1 MSASETSALVTMQP
15 QMTLHAARL
24 VISKAFSEAR
34 YRSRKV
40 SVAVVDLSG
49 ELIAFERADQSAGV
63 TVQTAIAKAKSAALL
78 RDPSGVFEA
87 FINQG
92 APSFLATPGITAL
105 QGGVPVVLNGEMI
118 GAVGVSG
125 ASGEEDNAIATLA
138 AGLFDAQGERQHV

>member
-1 MSASETSALVTMQP
+1 MAINETSALVTMHP

-24 VISKAFSEAR
+24 VINKAFSEAR

-49 ELIAFERADQSAGV
+49 ELIAFERDDQSAGV
-63 TVQTAIAKAKSAALL
+63 TVQTAIAKAKTAALL
-78 RDPSGVFEA
+78 RDPSGVFED

-92 APSFLATPGITAL
+92 APSFLATPGITPL
-105 QGGVPVVLNGEMI
+105 QGGVPVVLKGAII

-125 ASGEEDNAIATLA
+125 ASGDEDNAIATVA
-138 AGLFDAQGERQHV
+138 AGLFDAQGEQHG

>member
-1 MSASETSALVTMQP
+1 MSTSETPALVTMHP

-24 VISKAFSEAR
+24 VLKKALSEAR
-34 YRSRKV
+34 SRQRRV

-49 ELIAFERADQSAGV
+49 ELLAFERDDQSAGV
-63 TVQTAIAKAKSAALL
+63 TVQTAIAKAKTAALL
-78 RDPSGVFEA
+78 RDPSRIFEE

-92 APSFLATPGITAL
+92 APSFLSTPGVTPL
-105 QGGVPVVLNGEMI
+105 QGGVPVVLGDTLI

-138 AGLFDAQGERQHV
+138 ATRFS